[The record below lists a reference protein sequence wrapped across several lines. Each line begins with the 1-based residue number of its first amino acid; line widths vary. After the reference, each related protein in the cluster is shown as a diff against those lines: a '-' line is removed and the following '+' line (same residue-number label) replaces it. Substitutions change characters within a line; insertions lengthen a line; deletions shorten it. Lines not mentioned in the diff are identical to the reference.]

1 MNFLSTEISQCSICK
16 ASALDD
22 IINLGNQPPANS
34 LAKTSGEV
42 IDVVPLKLLF
52 CNKCGTV
59 QLSQHIAPQQLFSD
73 YVWVTGTSGVAND
86 YSKNFSELVLNKCGL
101 QKPRIIEIAS
111 NDGTFLRQFKNAG
124 CDILGIDPAKNIA
137 ENAINKG
144 IPTVIDFF
152 SSEVANRIKKNLD
165 ENNNVVIAR
174 NVIPHV
180 SNIHSVIEGIKVL
193 ISEKGVGV
201 IEFHNSSLLVEEL
214 QYDYIYHEHLYYF
227 TLKSISKL
235 LSLHQLNIFDM
246 FLSPISGGSYVILF
260 NLVETNGLNKSNYL
274 IKKVDEETANNYDKL
289 ETWKSFGIACI
300 KHKKEVTEFLKPFKG
315 HIVGYGASARSSTIL
330 NFCGLNAGDIRFI
343 IDNNELK
350 RGKFTAGSGI
360 KIISSLESR
369 SEIMEEDVILI
380 LAWNFREEIMKEL
393 RSAGFNNKIIT
404 LLPNSA
410 TLYDNK

>member
-1 MNFLSTEISQCSICK
+1 MF
-16 ASALDD
+16 
-22 IINLGNQPPANS
+22 
-34 LAKTSGEV
+34 
-42 IDVVPLKLLF
+42 
-52 CNKCGTV
+52 
-59 QLSQHIAPQQLFSD
+59 
-73 YVWVTGTSGVAND
+73 
-86 YSKNFSELVLNKCGL
+86 
-101 QKPRIIEIAS
+101 
-111 NDGTFLRQFKNAG
+111 
-124 CDILGIDPAKNIA
+124 
-137 ENAINKG
+137 
-144 IPTVIDFF
+144 
-152 SSEVANRIKKNLD
+152 
-165 ENNNVVIAR
+165 
-174 NVIPHV
+174 
-180 SNIHSVIEGIKVL
+180 NIHSVIEGIKVL

-350 RGKFTAGSGI
+350 EENSLLGRGI